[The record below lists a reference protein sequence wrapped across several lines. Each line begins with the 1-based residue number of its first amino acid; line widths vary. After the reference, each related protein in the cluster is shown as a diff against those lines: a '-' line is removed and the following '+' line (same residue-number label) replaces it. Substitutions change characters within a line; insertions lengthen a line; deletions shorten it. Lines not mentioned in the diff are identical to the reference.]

1 MTYRPTRALFLSR
14 LWPFR
19 AKPAPSNDLR
29 AACLRLL
36 GNVEWYR
43 HASARAEDAL
53 RTVQRERN
61 RLYELE
67 RNRRAKAGE
76 NEQPGPGPAAPTHND
91 ILRRLGALAAIDAA
105 TIVLGVGDGLEDLLA
120 AFAERGDGAPAR

>member
-1 MTYRPTRALFLSR
+1 MTDRPTSALFLSR

-19 AKPAPSNDLR
+19 AKPAPSADLR
-29 AACLRLL
+29 AAYLSLL
-36 GNVEWYR
+36 GNVDWYR
-43 HASARAEDAL
+43 GAYTRAEDAL
-53 RTVQRERN
+53 RVVQRERN

-76 NEQPGPGPAAPTHND
+76 PEQPGPGPAAPTHND

-105 TIVLGVGDGLEDLLA
+105 TIVLGVGDGLEELLE
-120 AFAERGDGAPAR
+120 AFETNVTKTR